1 MRAKLGKSEA
11 RMNSASP
18 FSKDFVGTVAQS
30 LEPGQPRKVKLSQPP
45 KNARAV
51 LQEDVPMKSAKL
63 RRGSI

>member
-1 MRAKLGKSEA
+1 
-11 RMNSASP
+11 MNSASL

-30 LEPGQPRKVKLSQPP
+30 LKPGQPRKVKLSQPP

>member
-1 MRAKLGKSEA
+1 
-11 RMNSASP
+11 MNSASP

-30 LEPGQPRKVKLSQPP
+30 FKPAQPRKVKLNQPP

-63 RRGSI
+63 RRGSL